1 MSNDLS
7 GVWDGSYIQPS
18 TGMVTFTQLW
28 SKPAARS
35 PEA

>member
-18 TGMVTFTQLW
+18 TGMVTFTATLVETGG
-28 SKPAARS
+28 ALT
-35 PEA
+35 